1 MTVKE
6 LCSNYGLKFQT
17 VYKKITHHKDNEL
30 AGHIT
35 KVKGESFELDDFAV
49 DFLLPTRVK
58 VIQAIEECEGIVREN
73 NDLKDK
79 LYSAETIAE
88 QTDKQLS
95 KALENM
101 TDEQRSQIYN
111 AAVSGLT
118 EEQKKQILQGAVASL
133 TDEQKK
139 QISDSYIDQMMS
151 SDEVTS
157 QLNEA
162 AAAAN
167 AAAKQISV
175 LKEQLDSYE
184 TFYLGL
190 ALNQNFSNSLQM

>member
-1 MTVKE
+1 MTVKA
-6 LCSNYGLKFQT
+6 LCEKYSLKFQT

-35 KVKGESFELDDFAV
+35 KVKGESLELDDFAV

-95 KALENM
+95 KALVDNEKLIAEIIRFKSSLSEKDKEISELSEQLEAERH
-101 TDEQRSQIYN
+101 TSEQAIRELEQRISE
-111 AAVSGLT
+111 LT
-118 EEQKKQILQGAVASL
+118 EENRLL
-133 TDEQKK
+133 TEK
-139 QISDSYIDQMMS
+139 Y
-151 SDEVTS
+151 
-157 QLNEA
+157 EA
-162 AAAAN
+162 IP
-167 AAAKQISV
+167 KIFR
-175 LKEQLDSYE
+175 K
-184 TFYLGL
+184 
-190 ALNQNFSNSLQM
+190 NQ

>member
-49 DFLLPTRVK
+49 DFLLPTWVK

-101 TDEQRSQIYN
+101 TDEQRSQICN

-118 EEQKKQILQGAVASL
+118 EKQKEQILQGAVASL

-167 AAAKQISV
+167 AAAEQISV

>member
-1 MTVKE
+1 MTIKE
-6 LCSNYGLKFQT
+6 YCKKYDQKFQT
-17 VYKKITHHKDNEL
+17 VYKKIAHHKHSEL
-30 AGHIT
+30 EDHVILS
-35 KVKGESFELDDFAV
+35 KGKSMEIDDFAV
-49 DFLLPTRVK
+49 DFLLPTQVK
-58 VIQAIEECEGIVREN
+58 VIKAIEECEGIVCEN

-167 AAAKQISV
+167 AAAEQISV

>member
-167 AAAKQISV
+167 AAAEQISV

>member
-139 QISDSYIDQMMS
+139 QISDPYIDQMMS

-167 AAAKQISV
+167 AAAEQISV

>member
-95 KALENM
+95 KALVDNEKLIAEIIRFKSSLSEKDKKIYELSKQLETERRTSKQAIEERDKNIDELAEEN
-101 TDEQRSQIYN
+101 RL
-111 AAVSGLT
+111 LT
-118 EEQKKQILQGAVASL
+118 EK
-133 TDEQKK
+133 
-139 QISDSYIDQMMS
+139 Y
-151 SDEVTS
+151 
-157 QLNEA
+157 EA
-162 AAAAN
+162 IP
-167 AAAKQISV
+167 KIFR
-175 LKEQLDSYE
+175 K
-184 TFYLGL
+184 
-190 ALNQNFSNSLQM
+190 NQ